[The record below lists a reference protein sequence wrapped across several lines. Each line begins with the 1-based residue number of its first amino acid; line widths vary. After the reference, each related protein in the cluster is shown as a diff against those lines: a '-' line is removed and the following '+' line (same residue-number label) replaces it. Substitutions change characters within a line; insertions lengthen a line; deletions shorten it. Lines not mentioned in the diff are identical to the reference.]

1 MGGDQDADLQV
12 LQGKS
17 ITDRMDNHNQIGS

>member
-12 LQGKS
+12 LQEKS

>member
-12 LQGKS
+12 LQEKS
-17 ITDRMDNHNQIGS
+17 ITDRMDKHNQIGS